1 MHEPTLSDILVAL
14 TRLESKQDAMIEK
27 LDKLERVTDTHWKKI
42 SEMEA
47 ELAVLKSVLDGHDKA
62 KHAAPKSKPWGVILA
77 VGVSVATF
85 IIMILDRF
93 YVNQGGA

>member
-1 MHEPTLSDILVAL
+1 MSEPTLNDILVAIA
-14 TRLESKQDAMIEK
+14 RFEAKQDAMMEK
-27 LDKLERVTDTHWKKI
+27 LDKLEKTTDTHWKKI

-47 ELAVLKSVLDGHDKA
+47 ELAVLKSQANQPTETK
-62 KHAAPKSKPWGVILA
+62 KPWGVILA

-93 YVNQGGA
+93 YVNQTTGL

>member
-1 MHEPTLSDILVAL
+1 MSEPTLNDILVAIA
-14 TRLESKQDAMIEK
+14 RFEAKQDAMMEK
-27 LDKLERVTDTHWKKI
+27 LDKLEKTTDTHWKKI

-47 ELAVLKSVLDGHDKA
+47 ELAVLKSQANQPVETK
-62 KHAAPKSKPWGVILA
+62 KPWGVILA

-93 YVNQGGA
+93 YVNQTTGL

>member
-1 MHEPTLSDILVAL
+1 MSEPTLNDILIAIA
-14 TRLESKQDAMIEK
+14 RFEAKQDAMMEK
-27 LDKLERVTDTHWKKI
+27 LDKLEKTTDTHWKKI

-47 ELAVLKSVLDGHDKA
+47 ELAVLKSQANQPTETK
-62 KHAAPKSKPWGVILA
+62 KPWGVILA

-93 YVNQGGA
+93 YVNQTTGL